1 MMGQTELIYLSE
13 MNLLSLEAE
22 VERVEPGE
30 RIAIILDRTVFY
42 PQGGGQPADTGRI
55 DLPEGRFIV
64 EDVRWLEGEVMH
76 FGVIERGEIRPGD
89 HVRLSVDRAR
99 RELNTRLHSA
109 GHVVDMAVHRL
120 GLGWV
125 PGKGYHFPQG
135 PYVEY
140 RGHLQKER
148 EELVQLIDRETSSLV
163 EADFRTEMR
172 FVEVDELPALCRF
185 VPPNLP
191 GGKPVRVVLYHDFG
205 VACGGTHVST
215 LGEIGKIRIRK
226 IKAKGDEVRVSYA
239 IDPS

>member
-1 MMGQTELIYLSE
+1 MGQTELVYLSE
-13 MNLLSLEAE
+13 MNLLTLEAE

-30 RIAIILDRTVFY
+30 RISIILDRTVFY

-55 DLPEGRFIV
+55 DLPEGAFVV
-64 EDVRWLEGEVMH
+64 EDVRWIDGEVRH
-76 FGVIERGEIRPGD
+76 FGVMERGGIHAGAR
-89 HVRLSVDRAR
+89 VRLSIDRER
-99 RELNTRLHSA
+99 RELNTRLHSG

-140 RGHLQKER
+140 HGHLQRDR
-148 EELVQLIDRETSSLV
+148 EELMELIEGESGSLV
-163 EADFRTEMR
+163 EADYATEMR

-191 GGKPVRVVLYHDFG
+191 SGKPVRVVLYHDFG

-215 LGEIGKIRIRK
+215 LGEIGRIQIRK
-226 IKAKGDEVRVSYA
+226 IKARGDQVRVSYA